1 MFCNIWDKRNST
13 EFPGKSRE
21 QVDSFLPAKYFLVI
35 RVSRKYDRNDLSF
48 DLAPTFKSR
57 LVAEERQPF
66 TLTMTN
72 VRYYVY
78 VGRFALQRL
87 LSTGAQLATVAF
99 KWHTRCTRIGYID
112 TLTDK

>member
-1 MFCNIWDKRNST
+1 MIMFRNIWDKI
-13 EFPGKSRE
+13 GWQKSC
-21 QVDSFLPAKYFLVI
+21 DSFPPAKYFPYYSTLC
-35 RVSRKYDRNDLSF
+35 KYDRNQLSF

-57 LVAEERQPF
+57 LVAEERHPF

-78 VGRFALQRL
+78 GGRFALQRMFG
-87 LSTGAQLATVAF
+87 TGRNWQRLPPSGTHDVLGI
-99 KWHTRCTRIGYID
+99 RYID